1 MDHAVG
7 QKWKARPPISHRRAP
22 QRSSQAEQDAMQA
35 AWAAKVDAL
44 RSGAEARFQAAVAAE
59 DAGLAQYVD
68 ERERSAGTAAVELQR
83 ARADRERRWARESVE
98 AVRK

>member
-1 MDHAVG
+1 ML
-7 QKWKARPPISHRRAP
+7 
-22 QRSSQAEQDAMQA
+22 E
-35 AWAAKVDAL
+35 AAKVDAL

-83 ARADRERRWARESVE
+83 ASADRERRWARESVE
-98 AVRK
+98 AERKKKADEQRLKAIRSKA